1 MNKADMSKTADKT
14 KAGKSL
20 ISESAGR
27 QLGRAAWL
35 ALVLWQFAW
44 IALLPQPY
52 GKHNL
57 ILATIIAIPML
68 LPLLAILKLQ
78 PRGLIWAGYL
88 TLFLAMFGFME
99 FWADP
104 PERPAAALQ
113 LLLCGLFFTGLVFGT
128 RKRR

>member
-1 MNKADMSKTADKT
+1 M
-14 KAGKSL
+14 
-20 ISESAGR
+20 SESAGR

-35 ALVLWQFAW
+35 ALVLWQFTW

-57 ILATIIAIPML
+57 ILATIIVIPML
-68 LPLLAILKLQ
+68 LPLPAIVKLQ
-78 PRGLIWAGYL
+78 PRGLIWAGYI

-104 PERPAAALQ
+104 PERLAAGLQ
-113 LLLCGLFFTGLVFGT
+113 LLLCGLFFAGLVFGT

>member
-1 MNKADMSKTADKT
+1 MSKSSVSKT
-14 KAGKSL
+14 GSGTPL
-20 ISESAGR
+20 MSESAGR
-27 QLGRAAWL
+27 QLGRTAWV
-35 ALVLWQFAW
+35 ALVVWQFTW
-44 IALLPQPY
+44 IALVPEPY

-57 ILATIIAIPML
+57 ILATIIVVPML
-68 LPLLAILKLQ
+68 LPLPAILKLQ
-78 PRGLIWAGYL
+78 PRGLIWAGYI

-104 PERPAAALQ
+104 PERPAAGLQ